1 MKRGLTQKIEIIA
14 MYAQRCGQ
22 LHSMAPWVEA
32 SADVVTADT
41 PFSLDP
47 PPPQSLKQPTMTS
60 WTLLSLQTSWAALC
74 NPTTLSSSLLLPPP
88 VGMDGCCL
96 ALLQVGLP
104 LNGSHPTNRMVT
116 QASIMV
122 QGVN

>member
-47 PPPQSLKQPTMTS
+47 LPPQSLKQPTMTS

-74 NPTTLSSSLLLPPP
+74 DPTTLSSSLLLPPP
-88 VGMDGCCL
+88 CWHGWLLPCPAPGWL
-96 ALLQVGLP
+96 ALKWVSP
-104 LNGSHPTNRMVT
+104 Y
-116 QASIMV
+116 
-122 QGVN
+122 